1 MEQLFSKY
9 RPQTWEDVL
18 GNDDA
23 IESIKSQLEHGERV
37 FLFTGEGGCG
47 KTTCARILAKHVG
60 AGDLSIIESNSSDER
75 GIAQIRE
82 IGNQTRYVPNDG
94 EATVVILD
102 ECHKLTNDA
111 QNALLKITE
120 EPPEYCYFIL
130 CTTDPQKLIAPLK
143 TRCSKVNFKP
153 LDTNTMCR
161 LLRRVSRREMQKV
174 SDDVFLKI
182 AELANGSSR
191 DGLKILASVLYLES
205 DEKRMN
211 YLNTNGSGVSEDA
224 IVLPRTLMKATDW
237 SQIAKALID
246 VKADVSSN
254 AEGVRQLCMSY
265 AHSCLL
271 KEYNPRAEAMI
282 QCFSNQDT
290 YRNGV
295 YAITVACL
303 DFLNMIS
310 G

>member
-1 MEQLFSKY
+1 MELYNKY

-23 IESIKSQLEHGERV
+23 VKSIQAEIEHGSHV
-37 FLFTGEGGCG
+37 FLFTGSGGCG

-60 AGDLSIIESNSSDER
+60 ASEFDIHELNSAENR
-75 GIAQIRE
+75 GIDTVRE
-82 IGNQTRYVPNDG
+82 ISDMCRYAPSNGD
-94 EATVVILD
+94 ATVFILD
-102 ECHKLTNDA
+102 ELHMQLA
-111 QNALLKITE
+111 PSQNALLKILE
-120 EPPEYCYFIL
+120 ECPEYCYFVL

-153 LDTNTMCR
+153 LDNETMCR
-161 LLRRVSRREMQKV
+161 LLRKVSRKEMQKV
-174 SDDVFLKI
+174 SDEVFLKI

-191 DGLKILASVLYLES
+191 DALKILASVLYLES

-211 YLNTNGSGVSEDA
+211 YLNINGSGVSEDA
-224 IVLPRTLMKATDW
+224 IILPRTLMKATQW
-237 SQIAKALID
+237 NQIAKALTD
-246 VKADVSSN
+246 VKADISSN

-265 AHSCLL
+265 AQSCLL

-303 DFLNMIS
+303 DFLNTIN